1 MNDVAARLANR
12 IQLTTDGY
20 KPYLVAV
27 ADAFDGVPIDYAML
41 VKIYNEPQTE
51 GNEKRYS
58 PPASVA
64 GRGKRKSGVIQTPSI
79 FQPPI

>member
-1 MNDVAARLANR
+1 MIFMNDVAARLASR

-41 VKIYNEPQTE
+41 TKLYTDPPTGAVLISLWHGFVQSQ
-51 GNEKRYS
+51 S
-58 PPASVA
+58 P
-64 GRGKRKSGVIQTPSI
+64 R
-79 FQPPI
+79 